1 MKKFINQIENY
12 FSNRKTRPI
21 AVLVA
26 LLPLL
31 IVITILGVKTVKGIK
46 GLKALNSETA
56 VEVKDDHNIPTMNYV
71 LREGETEY
79 QQELF
84 NALKAAVENG
94 ESTNEELAKLV
105 AENFVA
111 DFFTFSNKNAQYDVG
126 GMYYVNKDSR
136 ENMYTYARD
145 TIYKYLTSYIDT
157 YGKENLMVVKDI
169 TATVKKAGTYPV
181 TTSTSYYVDEYNLE
195 YEYTTIDYDCYEV
208 ELSWDYEAGEGFS
221 TTKWPKEALIKVI
234 DNSTEM
240 RYEIVYVDTEFK
252 EEEVENTTTETNA
265 INENNTEEKSNG

>member
-1 MKKFINQIENY
+1 MKNLMKKIESY

-26 LLPLL
+26 LLPAL
-31 IVITILGVKTVKGIK
+31 IVIAIFGVRTIKGVKE
-46 GLKALNSETA
+46 LKSLNSETV
-56 VEVKDDHNIPTMNYV
+56 VEVKDDHKIPTMNYV
-71 LREGETEY
+71 LRENETEY
-79 QQELF
+79 QKELF
-84 NALKAAVENG
+84 IALKSAVETG
-94 ESTNEELAKLV
+94 EGTNEDLAKLV

-111 DFFTFSNKNAQYDVG
+111 DFFTFANKIAQYDVG

-136 ENMYTYARD
+136 ENMYVYSRD
-145 TIYKYLTSYIDT
+145 TIYKFLNDYIDA

-169 TATVKKAGTYPV
+169 VASSRKAGTYPV
-181 TTSTSYYVDEYNLE
+181 TTSVSYYVDEYNLE

-208 ELSWDYEAGEGFS
+208 ELSWDYDAGEGVS

-240 RYEIVYVDTEFK
+240 RYEIVYVDTDYK
-252 EEEVENTTTETNA
+252 NDVDDNVTNNNDVVENNA
-265 INENNTEEKSNG
+265 EVKSNG